1 MPTNFDFL
9 TKDPQFEPFAEAA
22 VSAERV
28 LPISPALCATA
39 CRTALEFA
47 VKWVYSVDGSLTMP
61 YDDKLVT
68 LISTENFKDLLPAG
82 MGMKLNYLRKV
93 GNNAT
98 HNAKGVTKD
107 QAILALQNLHSFMDF
122 VAYCYGF
129 AYTEVP
135 FDASLLEPT
144 STVASVPAPAKA
156 SAPVPEPAVPPEVE
170 EVDFQALLDQNFP
183 KREKLTAQRVYQ
195 LKQGYTVKPMDMTE
209 AQTRKA
215 YIDVMLQD
223 AGWRRGANWVD
234 EYPIDEMPN
243 KSGKGAADY
252 VLLGDNG
259 LPLAVIE
266 AKRTSV
272 NVEKGRQQAV
282 LYADFLEKKF
292 GQRPIIFMTNGYETR
307 IWSDKYYP
315 ERTVSGFYAKR
326 DLEKE
331 FNIMQ
336 GRSALTAVQVNDD
349 ISNRYYQKE
358 AIQAICDAFDKRN
371 RRKALLVMATGSGKT
386 RTVISL
392 ADVLIRHGWVKNL
405 LFLADRNALVTQAKR
420 AFHNLLPNLSLCN
433 LTEGKEEASA
443 RAVFSTYQTMMNCI
457 DATRDEQGDRLF
469 TPGHFDLIIVDE
481 AHRSIYNKYKDIFTY
496 FDALLVGLTATPKDE
511 IDKNTYEI
519 FDLESGVPTYGYE
532 LAQAVQDGYLVDFVS
547 VETELKFMA
556 QGITYAELSPEEQE
570 AYENTFADEDG
581 NMPDSID
588 SSALNEW
595 IFNQDTIKKALAV
608 LMKHGQRVD
617 YGEKIGKTIIFA
629 KNHKHAEKI
638 MEVWNREFPDYPNH
652 YARVIDN
659 YTNYAQSLIDDFSD
673 KRKLPQIAI
682 SVDMLDTGIDVPEI
696 LNLVFFKKVLSRA
709 KFWQMIGRG
718 TRTCEKLIDG
728 EDKQQFTIFDL
739 CGNFAFFR
747 LHAKGREAGTFPT
760 LQERMF
766 NTKVDMVYKLQEI
779 TFQTDILKAYRK
791 ELVQDLVAQVKA
803 LPRDNFAVKQHLR
816 MIDKYQCEDDF
827 NTLTYEHTLQIAEH
841 IAPLVLPSSDDISAA
856 RFDMLVYQ
864 IELALLTNKS
874 TKRAKN
880 DVVRKASALSK
891 YGNIPAIAQQQEVI
905 EQITQNG
912 LLERA
917 GISDFEDVRIK
928 LRGLIKFIPED
939 ERVRYDTNF
948 TDDILSIEWNES
960 ELDNDDLANYK
971 KKVNYYILQHQDV
984 PAIAK
989 LKGNR
994 PLTST
999 DVHSLEHILW
1009 SELGTKEQYDAQ
1021 YGKTPLGELVRS
1033 IVGLSQQAA
1042 NEAFSQFLNDV
1053 TLDSQ
1058 QMYFVRQVVNYIV
1071 RNGMMKDLAVL
1082 QESPFTDPGSISE
1095 LFDDAAIFM
1104 SLRAVIEG
1112 INRNAVAA

>member
-1 MPTNFDFL
+1 MRTNFDFL

-47 VKWVYSVDGSLTMP
+47 VKWVYSVDGSLKMP
-61 YDDKLVT
+61 YEDKLVT
-68 LISTENFKDLLPAG
+68 LISTEDFKDLIPAD
-82 MGMKLNYLRKV
+82 MMQKLNYLRKV

-98 HNAKGVTKD
+98 HNAKGVSRD
-107 QAILALQNLHSFMDF
+107 QAILALQNPHSFVDF
-122 VAYCYGF
+122 VAYCYGSDYKE
-129 AYTEVP
+129 AL
-135 FDASLLEPT
+135 FDKSLFEAKPE
-144 STVASVPAPAKA
+144 TVAATVI
-156 SAPVPEPAVPPEVE
+156 PPEAE
-170 EVDFQALLDQNFP
+170 EVDFQTLLDENFP
-183 KREKLTAQRVYQ
+183 KREKLTAKRVQ
-195 LKQGYTVKPMDMTE
+195 HLKQGYTVKPMDMTE

-223 AGWRRGANWVD
+223 AGWQRGPNWVD

-259 LPLAVIE
+259 MPLAVIE

-292 GQRPIIFMTNGYETR
+292 GQRPILFMTNGYETR

-315 ERTVSGFYAKR
+315 ERLVSGIYSKR
-326 DLEKE
+326 DLEKQ
-331 FNIMQ
+331 FNIMKS
-336 GRSALTAVQVNDD
+336 RTALKAVRVNDE

-358 AIQAICDAFDKRN
+358 AIQAICDAFDDRN

-420 AFHNLLPNLSLCN
+420 AFHNLMPNLSLCN

-443 RAVFSTYQTMMNCI
+443 RAIFSTYQTMMNCI
-457 DATRDEQGDRLF
+457 DVTRDEHGERLF

-511 IDKNTYEI
+511 IDKNTYGI

-532 LAQAVQDGYLVDFVS
+532 LSRAVQDGYLVDFVS
-547 VETELKFMA
+547 IETELKFMTE
-556 QGITYAELSPEEQE
+556 GIAYAELSPEEQE
-570 AYENTFADEDG
+570 EYENTFADEDG
-581 NMPDSID
+581 NVPENID
-588 SSALNEW
+588 SSAINEW
-595 IFNQDTIKKALAV
+595 IFNQDTIKKALHI
-608 LMKHGQRVD
+608 LMQHGQRVD
-617 YGEKIGKTIIFA
+617 FGEKIGKMIIFA
-629 KNHKHAEKI
+629 KSHKHAEKI
-638 MEVWNREFPDYPNH
+638 MKVWDDEFPDYPSH

-659 YTNYAQSLIDDFSD
+659 QTNYAQSLIDDFSD
-673 KRKLPQIAI
+673 KNKLPQIAI

-696 LNLVFFKKVLSRA
+696 LNLVFFKKVMSRA

-718 TRTCEKLIDG
+718 TRICEKLIDG
-728 EDKQQFTIFDL
+728 EDKQQFYIFDL
-739 CGNFAFFR
+739 CRNFEFFR
-747 LHAKGREAGTFPT
+747 LHAKGREVGMVST

-766 NTKVDMVYKLQEI
+766 NTKVEMVYTLQEI
-779 TFQTDILKAYRK
+779 TFQTDALKEYRK
-791 ELVQDLVAQVKA
+791 ELVKDLTAQVKA

-816 MIDKYQCEDDF
+816 IIDKYQSEDDF
-827 NTLTYEHTLQIAEH
+827 DTLTYENTLQIAEH
-841 IAPLVLPSSDDISAA
+841 IAPLVLPSGDDISAA
-856 RFDMLVYQ
+856 RFDMLIYQ
-864 IELALLTNKS
+864 IELAMLAGKS

-880 DVVRKASALSK
+880 DVVRKASELSR
-891 YGNIPAIAQQQEVI
+891 YGNIPAISQQKELI
-905 EQITQNG
+905 EQIIHNG
-912 LLERA
+912 FLERA
-917 GISDFEDVRIK
+917 GISDYEDVRIR
-928 LRGLIKFIPED
+928 LRELIKFIPED

-971 KKVNYYILQHQDV
+971 KKVSYYILQHQDI
-984 PAIAK
+984 PAVAK
-989 LKGNR
+989 LKGNK
-994 PLTST
+994 PLNSE
-999 DVHSLEHILW
+999 DVRSLEHILW

-1021 YGKTPLGELVRS
+1021 YGKTPLGVLVRS
-1033 IVGLSQQAA
+1033 IVGLGQQAA
-1042 NEAFSQFLNDV
+1042 NEAFSRFLSDV
-1053 TLDSQ
+1053 GLDSQ
-1058 QMYFVRQVVNYIV
+1058 QMFFVRQVVNYIV

-1082 QESPFTDPGSISE
+1082 QESPFTDMGSISE
-1095 LFDDAAIFM
+1095 LFDDVSVFM
-1104 SLRAVIEG
+1104 DLRTVIEG
-1112 INRNAVAA
+1112 INRNAMVA

>member
-1 MPTNFDFL
+1 MRTNFDFL

-47 VKWVYSVDGSLTMP
+47 VKWVYSVDGSLKMP
-61 YDDKLVT
+61 YEDKLVT
-68 LISTENFKDLLPAG
+68 LISTEDFKDLIPAG
-82 MGMKLNYLRKV
+82 MMQKLNYLRKV

-98 HNAKGVTKD
+98 HNAKGVSRD
-107 QAILALQNLHSFMDF
+107 QVILALQNLHSFLDF
-122 VAYCYGF
+122 VAYCYG
-129 AYTEVP
+129 ADYSEVP
-135 FDASLLEPT
+135 FDKSLLE
-144 STVASVPAPAKA
+144 AKPKP
-156 SAPVPEPAVPPEVE
+156 APVPVTPPEVE
-170 EVDFQALLDQNFP
+170 EVDFQTLLDENFP
-183 KREKLTAQRVYQ
+183 KREKLTAKRVQQ

-223 AGWRRGANWVD
+223 AGWQRGPNWAE

-252 VLLGDNG
+252 VLMGDNG

-292 GQRPIIFMTNGYETR
+292 GQRPVIFMTNGYETR

-315 ERTVSGFYAKR
+315 ERLVSGFYSKR

-331 FNIMQ
+331 FNIMKS
-336 GRSALTAVQVNDD
+336 RTALKAVRINDE

-358 AIQAICDAFDKRN
+358 AIQAICDAFDDRN

-420 AFHNLLPNLSLCN
+420 AFHNLMPNLSLCN

-443 RAVFSTYQTMMNCI
+443 RGIFSTYQTMMNCI
-457 DATRDEQGDRLF
+457 DATRDEQGQRLF

-496 FDALLVGLTATPKDE
+496 FDALLVGLTATPRDE
-511 IDKNTYEI
+511 IDKNTYGI

-532 LAQAVQDGYLVDFVS
+532 LSQAVQDGYLVDFVS
-547 VETELKFMA
+547 IETELKFMTE
-556 QGITYAELSPEEQE
+556 GIAYAELSPEEQE
-570 AYENTFADEDG
+570 EYENTFADEDG
-581 NMPDSID
+581 NMPESID
-588 SSALNEW
+588 SGAINEW
-595 IFNQDTIKKALAV
+595 IFNQDTIKKALHV
-608 LMKHGQRVD
+608 LMQHGQRVEF
-617 YGEKIGKTIIFA
+617 GEKIGKTIVFA
-629 KNHKHAEKI
+629 KSHKHAEKI
-638 MEVWNREFPDYPNH
+638 LKVWNDEFPDYPSH
-652 YARVIDN
+652 YVRVIDN
-659 YTNYAQSLIDDFSD
+659 QTNYAQSLIDDFSD
-673 KRKLPQIAI
+673 KNKMPQIAI

-696 LNLVFFKKVLSRA
+696 LNLVFFKKVMSRA

-718 TRTCEKLIDG
+718 TRICEKLIDG
-728 EDKQQFTIFDL
+728 EDKQRFYIFDL
-739 CGNFAFFR
+739 CCNFEFFR
-747 LHAKGREAGTFPT
+747 LHAKGREAGTVST

-766 NTKVDMVYKLQEI
+766 NTKVEMIYKLQEI
-779 TFQTDILKAYRK
+779 TFQTDALKEYRK
-791 ELVQDLVAQVKA
+791 ELVKDLAAQVKA

-816 MIDKYQCEDDF
+816 IIDKYQSADDF
-827 NTLTYEHTLQIAEH
+827 DTLTYENSLQIAEH
-841 IAPLVLPSSDDISAA
+841 IAPLVLPSGDDISAA
-856 RFDMLVYQ
+856 RFDTLVYQ
-864 IELALLTNKS
+864 IELAMLAEKS

-880 DVVRKASALSK
+880 DLIRKASELSK
-891 YGNIPAIAQQQEVI
+891 YGNIPAIAQQQELI
-905 EQITQNG
+905 EQIVHNEF
-912 LLERA
+912 LDRA
-917 GISDFEDVRIK
+917 GITDYEDVRTK
-928 LRGLIKFIPED
+928 LRDLIKFIPED
-939 ERVRYDTNF
+939 DRVRYDTNF

-960 ELDNDDLANYK
+960 DLDNDDLINYK

-989 LKGNR
+989 LKGNK
-994 PLTST
+994 PLTSE
-999 DVHSLEHILW
+999 DVRSLEHILW
-1009 SELGTKEQYDAQ
+1009 NELGTKEQYDAQ

-1042 NEAFSQFLNDV
+1042 NEAFSRFLNDV
-1053 TLDSQ
+1053 ELDSQ
-1058 QMYFVRQVVNYIV
+1058 QMFFVRQVVNYIV
-1071 RNGMMKDLAVL
+1071 RNGIMKDLAVL
-1082 QESPFTDPGSISE
+1082 QESPFTDMGNISE
-1095 LFDDAAIFM
+1095 LFDDVTVFM
-1104 SLRAVIEG
+1104 DLRMVVEG
-1112 INRNAVAA
+1112 INKNAMVA